1 VQDPSAG
8 KLASVSAPQ
17 PVVYKP
23 PRRGSPRARV
33 GGGTRARRAL
43 PQPLVLAPSPALT
56 ERASPS
62 LFWHLDGDPGGSVQ
76 VEFTLIELDGI
87 EPLVEKTLPQPSGA
101 GIRRIRLSELGVELA
116 PEREYEWFISLV
128 PSPDN
133 KSKDIVSGASIIR
146 VAGAIP
152 SAPRSPQDYAER
164 GLWYDALES
173 LMDALDE
180 QPGSQAIAA
189 ERDSLLRQ
197 GGLGA
202 ATP

>member
-1 VQDPSAG
+1 MFVLEA
-8 KLASVSAPQ
+8 ASRHEVCP
-17 PVVYKP
+17 
-23 PRRGSPRARV
+23 
-33 GGGTRARRAL
+33 
-43 PQPLVLAPSPALT
+43 
-56 ERASPS
+56 
-62 LFWHLDGDPGGSVQ
+62 LDGPDEVVGEGV
-76 VEFTLIELDGI
+76 
-87 EPLVEKTLPQPSGA
+87 A
-101 GIRRIRLSELGVELA
+101 ELGVELA